1 MHPPAEGE
9 KERAFVCGGE
19 TSDLPKTREG
29 VHPPPEDDKTS
40 RGLSQIRDKADKAEI
55 LQRWENAF
63 YRANV
68 FPYTTGSGVKQHLPH
83 SGGGIGIFT
92 LRPQGIYPF

>member
-19 TSDLPKTREG
+19 TSHLPKTREG

-55 LQRWENAF
+55 LQR
-63 YRANV
+63 
-68 FPYTTGSGVKQHLPH
+68 
-83 SGGGIGIFT
+83 
-92 LRPQGIYPF
+92 